1 MQVYIVKTSTRKL
14 DVHENQVSEGYQK
27 KVLILIYFNCVKSK
41 YFESLILHFLFFSKY
56 LLSKGTDK
64 SGAFLV
70 TCCL

>member
-56 LLSKGTDK
+56 LLSKGTDM